1 MHVPDWEKYL
11 KEVLSHVKFRY
22 DHNPIYVELSNHMED
37 RYEDFISD
45 GMDEEQGKRAVI
57 TCMGDADT
65 LGEELNKVHSPVIG
79 WIWLSLRNLLIILIL
94 INFFPVFSLITTS
107 FISVFETYKDK
118 EDSPLVYTIDVGYKE
133 KVYDTTY
140 IIDKIL
146 YYEDNTMEIRYATWT
161 NPFSDSIKWSLS
173 INPQIYVG
181 ETQLP
186 RGGNGWKSGSYYGR
200 GQEFREDVPLDAT
213 KIIIPLI
220 YNNNN
225 KEISIDLTERR
236 MMANE
241 S

>member
-1 MHVPDWEKYL
+1 MRVPDWEKYL
-11 KEVLSHVKFRY
+11 KEVLSHVKFKY

-37 RYEDFISD
+37 RYEDFITN
-45 GMDEEQGKRAVI
+45 GMDKEQGQKEVI
-57 TCMGDADT
+57 TCMGDADI
-65 LGEELNKVHSPVIG
+65 LGEELNKVHSPLVG

-94 INFFPVFSLITTS
+94 INLFPVFSLITS
-107 FISVFETYKDK
+107 AFISVFETYKDK
-118 EDSPLVYTIDVGYKE
+118 EDSPLVYTIDIGYKE

-173 INPQIYVG
+173 ISPEIYMG

-186 RGGNGWKSGSYYGR
+186 RGGKGWKSGSYYGR

-220 YNNNN
+220 YNN
-225 KEISIDLTERR
+225 KEISIDLTEGR